1 MPLKMLFQPS
11 LNCSIGIWKISE
23 SLDELIHLSKNQY
36 EQELM
41 ETSNI
46 ERKKQR
52 IISRLLLTKM
62 LDIDS
67 VSISYDVNRKP
78 FVEDQNCFFSISHT
92 SEFVVVSLSSEKN
105 TGIDIEKLSDRILR
119 IESRFISDRDAKILD
134 SFIDQL
140 EAKYLVWGA
149 KECMLKYV
157 GDRKI
162 DFKKHM
168 QIKNFNFTDKGMFV
182 AELNYGNIHEEFEIN
197 YLKIDDHVLTYIF
210 K

>member
-1 MPLKMLFQPS
+1 MPLIKLFQP
-11 LNCSIGIWKISE
+11 LKNCSIGIWKIQENLS
-23 SLDELIHLSKNQY
+23 ELIQLSENLY
-36 EQELM
+36 EKELL
-41 ETSNI
+41 ETSNT

-52 IISRLLLTKM
+52 IISRLLLAKM
-62 LDIDS
+62 LDVSS
-67 VSISYDVNRKP
+67 VSISYDENRKP
-78 FVEDQNCFFSISHT
+78 FIKVQNCFFSISHT

-105 TGIDIEKLSDRILR
+105 TGVDIEKLTNRILR
-119 IESRFISDRDAKILD
+119 IESRFISNHDAKILD
-134 SFIDQL
+134 SFIDKL

-168 QIKNFNFTDKGMFV
+168 QLKSFNFTDKGAFK
-182 AELNYGNIHEEFEIN
+182 AELNYERIHEEFEIN
-197 YLKIDDHVLTYIF
+197 YLRIEDHILTYIF